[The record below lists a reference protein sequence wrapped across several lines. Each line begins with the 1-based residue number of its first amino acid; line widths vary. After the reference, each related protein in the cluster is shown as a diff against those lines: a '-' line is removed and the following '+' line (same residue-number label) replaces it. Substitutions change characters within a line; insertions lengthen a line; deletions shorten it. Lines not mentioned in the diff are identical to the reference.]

1 MMRLPSFRYRAPRTV
16 AEAALWLAESPGET
30 MLLAGG
36 TDLLPN
42 MKRRQQ
48 TPKTI
53 VGLRGIEELSR
64 ITSGVEPGGRSLG
77 EGGYRIGA
85 GVTLTTLV
93 RDEQLR
99 ATCPGL
105 WQAAAQVATPHL
117 RTMGT
122 LGGNLCLDT
131 RCTYYDQTYEW
142 RKAIDFCMKKDG
154 ETCWVATSSPRCL
167 AVSSTDTAPMLQ
179 ALDARVRL
187 VSASGERELP
197 VADLYENDGMQYL
210 TRRPDEILTEIVVPD
225 QTGWRSAYWKLR
237 RRGSFDFPVASVA
250 AAAKLDGEGRVLA
263 VRLVAGAVA
272 SRPLGAPKAEGL
284 LVGDQLTDE
293 RIAAAAHAVYTVA
306 KPMDNTDFELV
317 WRKKMVTALATCALK
332 ELRGDDVSAMRI
344 RMTRIGLW
352 ACALMLVLAR
362 VAAAAQTSPPTES
375 AVTVP
380 AVSVML
386 PNYNTVPIGEVASLE
401 AGAFVARADDASAGF
416 YNTAGLARAKRTSI
430 SGSAGAFQFGS
441 VSPEGLTNV
450 KGTFQQIPSMFGLVV
465 NNLLGHQTLA
475 GGFSIARVNAWTQA
489 VEVESVRPGMIGSNR
504 FRFSTAAE
512 FDAWQASV
520 GVAYERGDRL
530 RLGASIDG
538 QYTWAARRQ
547 SIADQFTTATGL
559 GALTAN
565 SIGNLSVSHLRAT
578 LASQIEIT
586 PSVHLGLVMR
596 TRGLG
601 VTASGSAS
609 LEGLARVG
617 GSTVTSSFFDPDA
630 SVEYRLPSEFKG
642 GLAWL
647 GKRAQIE
654 ADVSAYSGRGQYQ
667 LVETANTVT
676 TITDNG
682 QGTPAV
688 TEQRPYVSPAVDSR
702 AVVNVALGGHYNLSE
717 SGTWTLHGGY
727 ATDRSP
733 VGANDTA
740 FTRVHLQKVTVGMSA
755 RTRMFLGSLG
765 LQYANGRSDPLALGT
780 TPDDSVVTTRFK
792 VSSFGLVY
800 SVAVQF

>member
-1 MMRLPSFRYRAPRTV
+1 MARAGCWPSGSWPAP
-16 AEAALWLAESPGET
+16 S
-30 MLLAGG
+30 
-36 TDLLPN
+36 
-42 MKRRQQ
+42 
-48 TPKTI
+48 
-53 VGLRGIEELSR
+53 
-64 ITSGVEPGGRSLG
+64 
-77 EGGYRIGA
+77 
-85 GVTLTTLV
+85 
-93 RDEQLR
+93 
-99 ATCPGL
+99 
-105 WQAAAQVATPHL
+105 
-117 RTMGT
+117 
-122 LGGNLCLDT
+122 
-131 RCTYYDQTYEW
+131 
-142 RKAIDFCMKKDG
+142 
-154 ETCWVATSSPRCL
+154 
-167 AVSSTDTAPMLQ
+167 
-179 ALDARVRL
+179 
-187 VSASGERELP
+187 
-197 VADLYENDGMQYL
+197 
-210 TRRPDEILTEIVVPD
+210 
-225 QTGWRSAYWKLR
+225 
-237 RRGSFDFPVASVA
+237 RRGPW
-250 AAAKLDGEGRVLA
+250 
-263 VRLVAGAVA
+263 VRP
-272 SRPLGAPKAEGL
+272 RPKAL

-293 RIAAAAHAVYTVA
+293 RIAAAAHAVYAVA

-654 ADVSAYSGRGQYQ
+654 ADVFGLLREGAVSAGGDREHRDDHHRQRAGHPGSHRAAAVRESGGRFTRRGQR
-667 LVETANTVT
+667 
-676 TITDNG
+676 
-682 QGTPAV
+682 
-688 TEQRPYVSPAVDSR
+688 RPWRP
-702 AVVNVALGGHYNLSE
+702 LQ
-717 SGTWTLHGGY
+717 
-727 ATDRSP
+727 P
-733 VGANDTA
+733 V
-740 FTRVHLQKVTVGMSA
+740 RERHLDA
-755 RTRMFLGSLG
+755 AWWLRDGSF
-765 LQYANGRSDPLALGT
+765 AGR
-780 TPDDSVVTTRFK
+780 R
-792 VSSFGLVY
+792 
-800 SVAVQF
+800 Q